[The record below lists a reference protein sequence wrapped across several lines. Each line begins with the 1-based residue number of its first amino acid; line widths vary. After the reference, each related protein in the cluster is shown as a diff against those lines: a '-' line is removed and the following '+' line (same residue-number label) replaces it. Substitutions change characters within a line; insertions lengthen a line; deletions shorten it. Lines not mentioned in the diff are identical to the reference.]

1 MSSFTGD
8 LTVTQLSDN
17 YRLWRIERELIY
29 EVGFLGSGR
38 QIKVPEGFVSDG
50 ATTKVLRPFLPAWG
64 KYSRAV
70 VIHDYLCICWN
81 DSTPHVLTPRRIDID
96 SIFYEAMIVLDVD
109 VVTRYTMYIGVR
121 IGSYYNWARSHY
133 RRLTNSQKN

>member
-29 EVGFLGSGR
+29 EVGFLGSGQ
-38 QIKVPEGFVSDG
+38 QIKVPSGFVSDG

-64 KYSRAV
+64 SYSRAV
-70 VIHDYLCICWN
+70 VVHDFLCVLWN
-81 DSTPHVLTPRRIDID
+81 DNTPHVLTPYRKNCDL
-96 SIFYEAMIVLDVD
+96 IFYEAMVVLDVGLI
-109 VVTRYTMYIGVR
+109 TRYTMYIGVR
-121 IGSYYNWARSHY
+121 IGSFYNWLRQHV
-133 RRLTNSQKN
+133 RNFQKE